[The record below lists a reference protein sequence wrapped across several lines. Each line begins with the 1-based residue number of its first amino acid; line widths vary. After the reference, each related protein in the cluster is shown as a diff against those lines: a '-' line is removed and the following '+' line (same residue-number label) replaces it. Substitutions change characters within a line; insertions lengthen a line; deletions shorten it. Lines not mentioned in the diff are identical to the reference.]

1 MRSRPTTG
9 DLGCGALHPGMERS
23 FPTNEFASCHSRGE
37 PQRKK
42 RPWQR
47 KRNFSPILTTL
58 EFLSCHLAYQELQNI
73 VKTPS
78 NLRTHHLSFC
88 AFFSQGLM
96 RVYWD
101 FILILALASNHLSVL
116 MYAPQVLNHEGRY
129 SGFATKSKG
138 DSTAGSWPYYEE

>member
-1 MRSRPTTG
+1 MSPTLTSGKATTG
-9 DLGCGALHPGMERS
+9 PCWPLCIVECPWSGVEHGRACTSVKLEALVNARFCIRGWKG
-23 FPTNEFASCHSRGE
+23 TAGGE

-58 EFLSCHLAYQELQNI
+58 EFLSCHLAYQELQTI

-96 RVYWD
+96 RVKWD
-101 FILILALASNHLSVL
+101 FVLILALASNHLSVW
-116 MYAPQVLNHEGRY
+116 
-129 SGFATKSKG
+129 FASVG
-138 DSTAGSWPYYEE
+138 